1 MGRAKQTKRFATMKR
16 MISASDPR
24 LKVIYRNDNKWFKKG
39 VLDFLDY
46 VFFWSTF
53 SYPIFKYVDSKH
65 IIIPLVLFFIVFGI
79 ILTFSFSGQG

>member
-24 LKVIYRNDNKWFKKG
+24 LKVIYCNDNKWFKKG
-39 VLDFLDY
+39 VLDLLDH
-46 VFFWSTF
+46 VTFWSTF

-65 IIIPLVLFFIVFGI
+65 IIPLVLFLIVFGI

>member
-24 LKVIYRNDNKWFKKG
+24 LKVIYCNDNKCFKKG
-39 VLDFLDY
+39 VLDLLDY
-46 VFFWSTF
+46 VFVWSTF

-65 IIIPLVLFFIVFGI
+65 IIIPLVLFHIVFGI